1 MWLVLFY
8 LASQV
13 YLSGTIRGDNYRN
26 TKFQLDYLLFRALH
40 LALTLSW
47 CDMIAATAEFRFEA
61 ATLLPRSVSSHIFGP
76 LAAAKPG
83 IGAFSRRFRRRSLV
97 TNDQAY
103 FLNDLILID
112 L

>member
-1 MWLVLFY
+1 MIELEVIIIVTQNFY
-8 LASQV
+8 W
-13 YLSGTIRGDNYRN
+13 TI
-26 TKFQLDYLLFRALH
+26 FFFRALH
-40 LALTLSW
+40 LVLTLSW
-47 CDMIAATAEFRFEA
+47 CDVIAATAEFRFEA
-61 ATLLPRSVSSHIFGP
+61 ATFLPRSVSSHIFGP